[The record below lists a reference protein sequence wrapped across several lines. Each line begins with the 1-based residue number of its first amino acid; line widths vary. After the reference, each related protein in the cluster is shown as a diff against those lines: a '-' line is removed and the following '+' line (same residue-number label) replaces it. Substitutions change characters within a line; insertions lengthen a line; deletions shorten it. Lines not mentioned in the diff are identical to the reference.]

1 MTQIE
6 LIDDITSSVIDDET
20 RSVND
25 DNEPIAIT
33 NREETS
39 HLLTARESRARRFQ
53 IGG

>member
-1 MTQIE
+1 MTKIE
-6 LIDDITSSVIDDET
+6 LIDDKTSSVIDDET

-25 DNEPIAIT
+25 DNETIAIT

-39 HLLTARESRARRFQ
+39 HLLTARESRTRRFQ